1 MDFITTVKE
10 KAEEIAVSTVKAS
23 NAVVE
28 TVKSN
33 FAIAEKE
40 QAISKILKELGELM
54 YDAYKNGEEPDAET
68 VAEKCVQLDESY
80 KIIEDLKAKIKEIK
94 NVKTCAACGRNIKAE
109 HKFCPNCGEE
119 LGK

>member
-10 KAEEIAVSTVKAS
+10 KAEVIAVSAVKTS

-28 TVKSN
+28 TVKTN

-40 QAISKILKELGELM
+40 QAINKMLKELGELM
-54 YDAYKNGEEPDAET
+54 YDAYKNAAEPDADA
-68 VAEKCVQLDESY
+68 VAEKCVELDESY
-80 KIIEDLKAKIKEIK
+80 KIIEELKAKIKEIK
-94 NVKTCAACGRNIKAE
+94 NVKTCGGCGQNIKAE

>member
-40 QAISKILKELGELM
+40 QAINKVLKESL
-54 YDAYKNGEEPDAET
+54 AN
-68 VAEKCVQLDESY
+68 
-80 KIIEDLKAKIKEIK
+80 
-94 NVKTCAACGRNIKAE
+94 
-109 HKFCPNCGEE
+109 
-119 LGK
+119 

>member
-10 KAEEIAVSTVKAS
+10 KAEVIAVSTVKAS

-40 QAISKILKELGELM
+40 QAANKILKELGELM

-80 KIIEDLKAKIKEIK
+80 KIIEELKAKIREVKNIK
-94 NVKTCAACGRNIKAE
+94 ICADCGRNIKAD
-109 HKFCPNCGEE
+109 HKFCPNCGAEI
-119 LGK
+119 KK